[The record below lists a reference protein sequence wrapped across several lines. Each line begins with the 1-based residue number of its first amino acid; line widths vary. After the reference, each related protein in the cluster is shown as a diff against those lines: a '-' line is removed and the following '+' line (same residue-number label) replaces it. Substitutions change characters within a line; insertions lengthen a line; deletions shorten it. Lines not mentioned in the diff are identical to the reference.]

1 MMEES
6 LIGAIFPKEIPA
18 NKPYGVQRVL
28 ILIIYLYIAFK
39 IFFGSCLS
47 KFKYLSISIMSS
59 GEARNIASFISWL
72 FIKDFIK
79 RAISS
84 QCCSE
89 LIFCAIFKD
98 KRGDLRK

>member
-1 MMEES
+1 
-6 LIGAIFPKEIPA
+6 
-18 NKPYGVQRVL
+18 
-28 ILIIYLYIAFK
+28 
-39 IFFGSCLS
+39 
-47 KFKYLSISIMSS
+47 MSS

-89 LIFCAIFKD
+89 LIFALYLKINEVILES
-98 KRGDLRK
+98 RIQNERAGSLANIT